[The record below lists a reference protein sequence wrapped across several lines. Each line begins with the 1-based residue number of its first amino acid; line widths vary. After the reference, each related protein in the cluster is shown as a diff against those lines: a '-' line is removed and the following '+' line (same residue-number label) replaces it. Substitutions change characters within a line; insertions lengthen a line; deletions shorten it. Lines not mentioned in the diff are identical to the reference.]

1 MLKRGTRRSAR
12 PDLDRLNE
20 VNMADLDPNV
30 RRRNWIVLIVLVGV
44 ALALYVSF
52 MVKVGQG

>member
-1 MLKRGTRRSAR
+1 MLKHGARRSAR
-12 PDLDRLNE
+12 PDLDRPNE

-52 MVKVGQG
+52 MVKVGRG